1 MARQWEFVHAR
12 AADAG
17 RTPGLRE
24 IFDYRGR

>member
-12 AADAG
+12 AADAV